1 MAWDHPGLPQR
12 GRSLLVPQSQ
22 PASGRVR
29 LERVA
34 EDRGVGRRSTG
45 AERRED
51 AADRRTT
58 ARRVHRMSTL
68 RHDWTA
74 SNQTEC
80 YRCGTAWRPEVDN
93 EQCSGWKAP
102 PPPPLTFE
110 RLRAVN
116 VLRCEDAFHKLN
128 AWLPEQW
135 TNAMAGETGEACNI
149 TKKMGRGDYPDE
161 YSMADAT
168 RELA

>member
-1 MAWDHPGLPQR
+1 
-12 GRSLLVPQSQ
+12 
-22 PASGRVR
+22 
-29 LERVA
+29 
-34 EDRGVGRRSTG
+34 
-45 AERRED
+45 
-51 AADRRTT
+51 
-58 ARRVHRMSTL
+58 MSTL

-168 RELA
+168 RELAKELADVVIYADLAAARLGIDLGEAVRQKFNEVSDRRKSKIKL